1 MPTTTTWNPPRE
13 FSRDEIVRTSNDVLA
28 RPELPITAT
37 EDIFRIHALG
47 LDWDIGGMVYQPE
60 DEAHIPTGADGKKIG
75 VFLLHGGAGDHRG
88 KDPMAR
94 FLASRFGDKV
104 ATQTNPGQ
112 LYLLDPSRDWPGDT
126 INPDGTARTPIWQ
139 VDHPIT
145 PDQYELIQDRS
156 NPVYR
161 AKWGTMFLL
170 RAKEGTEF
178 HDRMASWP
186 GAFEAAMIEVCRR
199 NFPAEEYSIYAHGH
213 STGGPFVHMLLQRVP
228 NIAGLIGMETS
239 SFGHI
244 FAGMLG
250 MQWDYGFDHLTIRT
264 WRHIAKYAGVEAGPE
279 GMWRLPWIME
289 EVLEKWDKAK
299 TQPQFKAE
307 YLITYGA
314 TDALANAARATAKR
328 LGMNSDETENLVQRF
343 TGYPRELSGPDT
355 RPVPPLLY
363 GIAQGSRDH
372 TVERYEKIVLPTV
385 AKMTPTPKANLIV
398 FRGGVHGYEREED
411 DLPRGLL
418 PAIAQLWDDAI
429 RQGFYANNP

>member
-1 MPTTTTWNPPRE
+1 MTAATTWTPPQQITRE
-13 FSRDEIVRTSNDVLA
+13 EIVRASDDVLA

-37 EDIFRIHALG
+37 EQVFRIRELG

-60 DEAHIPTGADGKKIG
+60 DEANIPTGADGKKVG

-88 KDPMAR
+88 KDEMAR
-94 FLASRFGDKV
+94 FLASRFGYKV
-104 ATQTNPGQ
+104 ATMTYPGK

-126 INPDGTARTPIWQ
+126 VNPDGTARTPLWQ
-139 VDHPIT
+139 VDRPIT

-161 AKWGTMFLL
+161 AKWGTMFVL
-170 RAKEGTEF
+170 RAKKGTEF
-178 HDRMASWP
+178 HDRMAAWP
-186 GAFEAAMIEVCRR
+186 GAFEAAMVEVCRR
-199 NFPAEEYSIYAHGH
+199 NFPSDEFSIYAHGH

-239 SFGHI
+239 PFGHI
-244 FAGMLG
+244 FAAMLG
-250 MQWDYGFDHLTIRT
+250 MQWDYSFDQLVIRT

-289 EVLEKWDKAK
+289 EVFEKWDRAR

-307 YLITYGA
+307 YLVTYGA
-314 TDALANAARATAKR
+314 ADALAAAARATAHR
-328 LGMNSDETENLVQRF
+328 LTLNGDETNALVQRF
-343 TGYPRELSGPDT
+343 TGYPRELTGPGA

-372 TVERYEKIVLPTV
+372 TIERYEQIVLPRLAAIDPAPR
-385 AKMTPTPKANLIV
+385 AKLVV
-398 FRGGVHGYEREED
+398 FRAGVHGYERAEED
-411 DLPRGLL
+411 LPSGLL
-418 PAIAQLWDDAI
+418 PAIASLWDDAI
-429 RQGFYANNP
+429 RCGYYVA